1 MSYRLSTLENSIKNL
16 EKSVETTSLKKE
28 IELTLSKFN
37 KLHLKFKS
45 HNNQYFKGG
54 EFNNALNKIEIS
66 LKEYT
71 DKVLSSLNS
80 ETQDKNIKDL
90 EKCKKDD
97 FYGMYAI
104 EATNIFLSVLAL
116 IFLFINFKSGISIT
130 HPFSL
135 LLIALCVP
143 VLTLLTTHQLPR
155 LISGIISFS
164 LIFYSLMNLP
174 TTQVININDSLRSSI
189 KMPVTIYEDY
199 KCGEKC
205 MKYTDM
211 ELIRLNKALSDE
223 ALLIRKS
230 RK

>member
-1 MSYRLSTLENSIKNL
+1 MSFRLSTLENSIKNL
-16 EKSVETTSLKKE
+16 ENTDDAISLKND
-28 IELTLSKFN
+28 IELVLSKFN
-37 KLHLKFKS
+37 KLYLKFKNY
-45 HNNQYFKGG
+45 NNQYFKGR
-54 EFNNALNKIEIS
+54 EFNKELDEIEGS
-66 LKEYT
+66 LKTHT
-71 DKVLSSLNS
+71 DKVLGSLNS
-80 ETQDKNIKDL
+80 ETQDKNIKAL

-116 IFLFINFKSGISIT
+116 IFLIINFKSGISFT

-164 LIFYSLMNLP
+164 LIFYSLINLP
-174 TTQVININDSLRSSI
+174 TTQVINLTDSLRSSI
-189 KMPVTIYEDY
+189 QIPVTIYEDY
-199 KCGEKC
+199 ECGEKC

-211 ELIRLNKALSDE
+211 ELIRLKKALNDE
-223 ALLIRKS
+223 AVLIIKS